1 MLRGIEHNDIIAGGY
16 VDKRSGGICPM
27 LAAHRNGGRI
37 SLASFARAWDRFTD
51 ARDPR
56 LATRRELRA
65 LRSYL
70 ELSLLRD
77 EQDQESVAA
86 LARRIER
93 ERSAEGTAGRRAAVR
108 RRPGDRHRARELRR
122 RRRWAWLIPTRRY
135 DVFAERVAA
144 AEEQRSEQRAAEL
157 LEDRVTPPRPRAGSL
172 PSG

>member
-16 VDKRSGGICPM
+16 ADKQLGRICPM

-37 SLASFARAWDRFTD
+37 NLSSFARAWDRFTD
-51 ARDPR
+51 AQRPR
-56 LATRRELRA
+56 LATGRELRA

-77 EQDQESVAA
+77 EQDDQSVAA
-86 LARRIER
+86 LAHRIKHD
-93 ERSAEGTAGRRAAVR
+93 RAT
-108 RRPGDRHRARELRR
+108 RRPPAPAGDRHRARELRR

-135 DVFAERVAA
+135 DVFANRVAA

-157 LEDRVTPPRPRAGSL
+157 LDDRVTPPRPQGATH